1 MDEVA
6 AQYWGHLRSIAQ
18 ASDTLKCPLSNRQS
32 SKSLLWV
39 FAVLHRSLQ
48 RAFSCLQHSHAVRSP
63 TLWPVISF
71 MLSLCIKVTRSSPKL
86 TTGG

>member
-6 AQYWGHLRSIAQ
+6 VQYWGCLRSIAQ
-18 ASDTLKCPLSNRQS
+18 APSTLKCPLSNRQS

-39 FAVLHRSLQ
+39 FTVLRQSFQL
-48 RAFSCLQHSHAVRSP
+48 ASSCLQHSHSVRSP

-71 MLSLCIKVTRSSPKL
+71 MLSLCIKVTRSSPKP